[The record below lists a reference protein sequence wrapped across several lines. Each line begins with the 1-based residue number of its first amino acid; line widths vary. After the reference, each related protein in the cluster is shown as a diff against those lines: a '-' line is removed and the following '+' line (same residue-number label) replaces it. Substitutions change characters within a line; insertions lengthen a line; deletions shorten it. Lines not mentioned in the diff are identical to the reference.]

1 MATLLR
7 SVPLT
12 NEPKLVNRF
21 YLEFPSEL
29 SIESYLVQT
38 TTRPKINIEKTPI
51 PYFNTES
58 YVAARYK
65 WDEITIQFIDL
76 IGPSTS
82 QKLMEWVRLH
92 AESLT
97 GRMGYSAGYKKNL
110 SLTTADPTGI
120 AVEKWTLYETQIVSA
135 DFDKFD
141 YAGAEL
147 VKPTIIVQPYY
158 CELNY

>member
-21 YLEFPSEL
+21 FLEFPKEL

-38 TTRPKINIEKTPI
+38 TTRPKINIEKTAI

-92 AESLT
+92 SESLT
-97 GRMGYSAGYKKNL
+97 GRMGYANGYKKDL

-120 AVEKWTLYETQIVSA
+120 SVEKWVLYETQIVSA
-135 DFDKFD
+135 NFDKFD
-141 YAGAEL
+141 YSGSEL
-147 VKPTIIVQPYY
+147 VKPEIVIQPYY
-158 CELNY
+158 CELSY

>member
-38 TTRPKINIEKTPI
+38 TTRPKISITKTEI

-97 GRMGYSAGYKKNL
+97 GRMGYASGYKKNL
-110 SLTTADPTGI
+110 SLTTADPTGVS
-120 AVEKWTLYETQIVSA
+120 VEKWTLYETQIVSA

-141 YAGAEL
+141 YAGSEL